1 MNCKKCGMPTVEGA
15 TFCGYCGERVDGK
28 KPCEACGQLN
38 DENFAFC
45 CYCGT
50 RIDGKTAC
58 KTCGTVYE
66 GSFCPACGNAK
77 KTSPAKEKSGKAK
90 QGRFGKICE
99 IIGGGL
105 MMAGVLLS
113 LIFVFFIGL
122 ELAGEKT
129 TIFTFFGEYYKE
141 MKASGLGD
149 VGETTSKWWV
159 DLFENQITL
168 YGVVGTVISSV
179 TLLSVVAFST
189 VAIVKYVLSWV
200 RKTENTANGWAL
212 ASVVSYLV
220 GAVLFFA
227 HVRMRIVSY
236 GSVDLGGMD
245 FSAMLG
251 NEGGTE
257 FNGVTVVGIVLGL
270 VAVGLGLI
278 ANMLSKGKTPWT
290 GKRILGTV
298 FGFAGVV
305 FGGVILAVSQFSAS
319 GFDFFSEEGSLEF
332 FAGFGLF
339 NQAWDVVFCMLLQM
353 DVGAKAYSQAT
364 TVLAQM
370 NAFNVICMLSVVGLA
385 VVAGGALC
393 SNARGMQGGKSC
405 AVIWLGLALAF
416 SVVFLVFNILAWNSF
431 MEVFEIIVDAI
442 DGDMSAVEFNGKF
455 AAPICAVVF
464 SAISL
469 AVAIVRSVF
478 VKKQEV
484 FEV

>member
-38 DENFAFC
+38 DESFAFC
-45 CYCGT
+45 CYCGA

-58 KTCGTVYE
+58 KNCGTVYE

-77 KTSPAKEKSGKAK
+77 KTASVKAKSGKAK
-90 QGRFGKICE
+90 RGRFGKICE

-220 GAVLFFA
+220 GAVLFF
-227 HVRMRIVSY
+227 
-236 GSVDLGGMD
+236 
-245 FSAMLG
+245 
-251 NEGGTE
+251 
-257 FNGVTVVGIVLGL
+257 
-270 VAVGLGLI
+270 
-278 ANMLSKGKTPWT
+278 
-290 GKRILGTV
+290 
-298 FGFAGVV
+298 
-305 FGGVILAVSQFSAS
+305 Q
-319 GFDFFSEEGSLEF
+319 
-332 FAGFGLF
+332 
-339 NQAWDVVFCMLLQM
+339 
-353 DVGAKAYSQAT
+353 
-364 TVLAQM
+364 
-370 NAFNVICMLSVVGLA
+370 
-385 VVAGGALC
+385 
-393 SNARGMQGGKSC
+393 
-405 AVIWLGLALAF
+405 
-416 SVVFLVFNILAWNSF
+416 
-431 MEVFEIIVDAI
+431 
-442 DGDMSAVEFNGKF
+442 
-455 AAPICAVVF
+455 
-464 SAISL
+464 
-469 AVAIVRSVF
+469 
-478 VKKQEV
+478 
-484 FEV
+484 